1 MKMID
6 NQGAIMA
13 RLAFSYLDNSGLFDR
28 AEFEKKVASNLPIL
42 RIVRNGEARYSGSL
56 GWHEV
61 EKWAG
66 DGRLREYEYL
76 ADEVK
81 ANADALVV
89 IGIGGSNQA
98 ARAVYEAL
106 GRKSGTEIIWAGNT
120 ISPASINAVLQSLED
135 KKNIYIDCIAKN
147 FETLEPGITFRVMR
161 DFLRKRYGKDYASHV
176 IVTFTEGTAA
186 WKMALEKEYS
196 ILPFPSDIGGRYTA
210 LSPVGLF
217 PLAVAG
223 LDIRAIAE
231 GSAEMEK
238 FLKNDI
244 SSSNIALRYA
254 TARTELYAKGKVVE
268 LLSYFEPRFFRF
280 AKWWKQLF
288 GESEGKDGKGLL
300 PMDTCYSED
309 LHSLGQFVQDGT
321 PMLFETFLDVGR
333 KDSSYVLHNDD
344 VEDGFSYLDG
354 KDFWEINKA
363 AYKATLSAHSRR
375 FPCLVIDV
383 PSLDEKNFG
392 ALFYFFQFACYISCN
407 ITGVNPFDQNGVEAY
422 KRDMFRLLGK

>member
-1 MKMID
+1 MV
-6 NQGAIMA
+6 N
-13 RLAFSYLDNSGLFDR
+13 LAFSCFDNSGLFDR
-28 AEFEKKVASNLPIL
+28 AEFEKRVASNLPIL
-42 RIVRNGEARYSGSL
+42 RVVSSGEERYSESL

-66 DGRLREYEYL
+66 AERLREYESL
-76 ADEVK
+76 AKKVK
-81 ANADALVV
+81 GKADALVV

-106 GRKSGTEIIWAGNT
+106 GQKSGTEIIWAGNT
-120 ISPASINAVLQSLED
+120 ISPASINAVLKSLEN
-135 KKNIYIDCIAKN
+135 KKNIFVDCIAKN
-147 FETLEPGITFRVMR
+147 FETLEPGIAFRVMR
-161 DFLRKRYGKDYASHV
+161 DLLKKRYGKEYASHV

-186 WKMALEKEYS
+186 WKMAREKGYS

-231 GSAEMEK
+231 GSSEMEK
-238 FLKNDI
+238 MLKNDI

-254 TARTELYAKGKVVE
+254 TARTELYAKGKTVE

-288 GESEGKDGKGLL
+288 GESEGKEDKGLL

-321 PMLFETFLDVGR
+321 PMLFETFLNVDR
-333 KDSSYVLHNDD
+333 RDSSYVLHNDD

-363 AYKATLSAHSRR
+363 AYKATISAHSRR

-392 ALFYFFQFACYISCN
+392 ALFYFFQFACYVSCN

-422 KRDMFRLLGK
+422 KYDMFRLLGK